1 MNALRAVLPD
11 RIPVA
16 RPLITKNGLV
26 VWPWTLSRTERRAD
40 KDACL
45 RTKRIDER
53 LLEAV
58 LDERNGRTNARRIDR
73 RN

>member
-1 MNALRAVLPD
+1 MNALRAVPMK
-11 RIPVA
+11 RIKVPAPVCA
-16 RPLITKNGLV
+16 KDGSMIWG
-26 VWPWTLSRTERRAD
+26 WSLSVTERRAD

-58 LDERNGRTNARRIDR
+58 LDERNARTNARRID
-73 RN
+73 